1 MNQRAAIA
9 MSSQEVLAFLAE
21 QRVMT
26 VATLGRDGWPH
37 LMPLWYVVR
46 DGELWGWTY
55 GKSQK
60 VVNVER
66 DARCTLQVEAGES
79 YDQLRGVMV
88 KANAVVHRDPDV
100 VFAVGNELSARY
112 GDGSPVDPRVAGKR
126 VALQFVV
133 VAISSFDHRKLYA
146 AG

>member
-21 QRVMT
+21 ARVVT

-37 LMPLWYVVR
+37 LMPLWFVVR
-46 DGELWGWTY
+46 DGEIWAWTY

-66 DARCTLQVEAGES
+66 DPRCTLQVEAGES
-79 YDQLRGVMV
+79 YDQLRGVMI
-88 KANAVVHRDPDV
+88 KARAVVHRDPSLV
-100 VFAVGNELSARY
+100 AEIGTALSGRY
-112 GDGSPVDPRVAGKR
+112 GDGSPVDARVAAKR
-126 VALQFVV
+126 VALQFEV
-133 VAISSFDHRKLYA
+133 VAVSSFDHRKLY
-146 AG
+146 GSG

>member
-9 MSSQEVLAFLAE
+9 MSSEEVLAFLAQE
-21 QRVMT
+21 RVVT
-26 VATLGRDGWPH
+26 VATIGRDGWPH
-37 LMPLWYVVR
+37 LMPLWFVVR

-60 VVNVER
+60 VVNLER

-88 KANAVVHRDPDV
+88 KARALVHRAPDV

-112 GDGSPVDPRVAGKR
+112 GDGSPVDPRVASKR

-133 VAISSFDHRKLYA
+133 EAISSFDHRKLY
-146 AG
+146 GSG